1 VRGTGVLWAF
11 PFKVHGTGVLWAF
24 PFKVH
29 GTDVLHGTVV
39 LWASPFKVHGTVV
52 LWHRYLGTG
61 ISGILAL
68 KYFGSAPIAER
79 QMSPKA
85 IAMN

>member
-1 VRGTGVLWAF
+1 MAPVYLQGAWHWCT
-11 PFKVHGTGVLWAF
+11 FKV
-24 PFKVH
+24 
-29 GTDVLHGTVV
+29 HGTVV

>member
-1 VRGTGVLWAF
+1 MAPVY
-11 PFKVHGTGVLWAF
+11 FKVHGTGVLWASLSRCMAPLSF
-24 PFKVH
+24 
-29 GTDVLHGTVV
+29 
-39 LWASPFKVHGTVV
+39 
-52 LWHRYLGTG
+52 WHRCPVLLGFSLKGAWHWYLGTG